1 MPCRVLV
8 RLSIEMK
15 ELTFMNRKALKD
27 FLAKELVID
36 NVCDCYGE
44 RQTFFEKLSKENTNF
59 IMLYQHNTISL
70 Y

>member
-15 ELTFMNRKALKD
+15 EFTFVCRKSLED
-27 FLAKELVID
+27 FLEKELVID
-36 NVCDCYGE
+36 NVCDCYSE

-59 IMLYQHNTISL
+59 IMLH
-70 Y
+70 